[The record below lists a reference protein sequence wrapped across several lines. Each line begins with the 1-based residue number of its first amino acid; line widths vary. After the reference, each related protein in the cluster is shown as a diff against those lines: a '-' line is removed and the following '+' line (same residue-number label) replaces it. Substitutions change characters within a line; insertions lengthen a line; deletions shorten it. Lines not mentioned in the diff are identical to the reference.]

1 MSCIFLYILMP
12 SNIFILGMFPI
23 ESEEGK
29 NLSNIEDDY
38 SWWCWWERLAGREQK
53 INPVHYLQPTSYPVT
68 SQSHLWEKISLIF
81 QQTILGR
88 HWVRPGNSSQTNK
101 KHPPAPHQ
109 QSQHRPR
116 TWKYECKHSS
126 PPPPTPPVFALPRA
140 EGGNILDRIIS
151 RGLLTT
157 VEDLLRHV

>member
-1 MSCIFLYILMP
+1 MLLC
-12 SNIFILGMFPI
+12 SNQMISNTSNVSVRWVCARRSAGDEQKPVKHWGRLG
-23 ESEEGK
+23 
-29 NLSNIEDDY
+29 LV
-38 SWWCWWERLAGREQK
+38 AGRRREQK
-53 INPVHYLQPTSYPVT
+53 INPVHYLQPSSYPVT
-68 SQSHLWEKISLIF
+68 TQSHLSEKISLIF
-81 QQTILGR
+81 HQTILGR
-88 HWVRPGNSSQTNK
+88 HWVRQGNSSQTNK